1 MVVEFREI
9 PDWFHHSGQ
18 DAARNRE
25 QAKEGLTT
33 MLRNTI
39 HKAGWAMALLSL
51 VSVTGC
57 YGTFHELVDP
67 CYPERYNCK
76 AREEV
81 NDYRNAQVQNGL
93 ILEQTLF
100 VHHFNPASEMLHPGG
115 VALLQRLANRR
126 PYPESVVYI
135 QTAQNNYDLDFKK
148 PEEYANKRKELDEK
162 RRVEVEKFLK
172 MERPD
177 VNFTVVVSNPPKVG
191 ISGAEGRAAVNNIRG
206 TARGYFMIPGFQ
218 DTGGG
223 GGSGG
228 GQGGY

>member
-1 MVVEFREI
+1 
-9 PDWFHHSGQ
+9 
-18 DAARNRE
+18 
-25 QAKEGLTT
+25 
-33 MLRNTI
+33 MLRFTI
-39 HKAGWAMALLSL
+39 HKAGWAIALLSL

-67 CYPERYNCK
+67 CYPERYSCK

-100 VHHFNPASEMLHPGG
+100 VHHFNPASEQLHPGG

-126 PYPESVVYI
+126 PAPENVVYL

-148 PEEYANKRKELDEK
+148 PEEYASKRKDLDDK

-191 ISGAEGRAAVNNIRG
+191 ISGPEGRAAVNNVRG

-218 DTGGG
+218 DSSGG

-228 GQGGY
+228 GQGSN